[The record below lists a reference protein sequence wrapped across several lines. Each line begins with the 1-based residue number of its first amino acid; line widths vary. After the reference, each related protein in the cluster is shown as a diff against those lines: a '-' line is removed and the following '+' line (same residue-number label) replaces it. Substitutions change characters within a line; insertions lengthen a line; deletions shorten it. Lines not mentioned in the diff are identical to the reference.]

1 MLAEDSAAVERM
13 AADPDVRAMAE
24 LCGMDIEPFIV
35 EQLFA
40 SFQPAQGA
48 AGALAPSKPTIRI
61 SHALIAEYSYRAFKR
76 ILD

>member
-24 LCGMDIEPFIV
+24 LCGMDIESFIV
-35 EQLFA
+35 EQLSA

-48 AGALAPSKPTIRI
+48 AGA
-61 SHALIAEYSYRAFKR
+61 HAH
-76 ILD
+76 